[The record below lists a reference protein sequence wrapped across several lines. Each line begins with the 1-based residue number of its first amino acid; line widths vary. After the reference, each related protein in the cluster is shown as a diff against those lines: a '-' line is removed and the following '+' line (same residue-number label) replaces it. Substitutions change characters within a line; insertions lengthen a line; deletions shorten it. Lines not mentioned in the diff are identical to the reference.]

1 MVKNIILDTYD
12 DFNFMVV
19 LLFLYF
25 VLVGFIIIIIINAKS
40 KYKAQ
45 NPNLYPPST
54 TTTTQYISSNPQNL
68 PIQQR
73 PLATMA
79 SILF

>member
-54 TTTTQYISSNPQNL
+54 TTTTQYKSIKP

>member
-54 TTTTQYISSNPQNL
+54 TTTQYISSNQLN
-68 PIQQR
+68 QQR